1 MKWRAGETGTNAMK
15 APALVTVLLLLTGCA
30 TGPAPEV
37 VAAAHTAGRTPG
49 TVPAG
54 DTMAYVRTQWDN
66 AIDIDTSTAPDDTF
80 SCFDQFTGPVVK
92 KFTGDQGHFNFA
104 LKDFPD
110 YARIDAR
117 GAIFR
122 QEHYLRGG
130 TNPRNEV
137 IILLGGAFRD
147 EPRPPLCWVGGR
159 FIGSTALSAT
169 YRQVKNNGG
178 AGLSMNSNGGVI
190 DGVRMHNIH
199 EDAMRLTFG
208 NRASARP
215 HKHRILRN
223 SWISYTKASYL
234 ENDHVANLIVDD
246 VLVDGS
252 FNGLSV
258 DPGAKY
264 GGSGEQ
270 NKNEVIIKNALFRL
284 LKVPD
289 SRVSSNLTTD
299 YLIFIKTRR
308 PIPIPQFKIH
318 NTIFATDGW
327 PDSEGQSIRQ
337 RNAWDHTVECSNN
350 VVAWLSD
357 APIPSGFPM
366 PPSRCFKVV
375 KGQEA
380 RDLWNAAK
388 QNWINCHPK
397 VEHIPG
403 DPAANPSQCD
413 PNAYG
418 SGSGGSGAPGTMGM
432 QRAD

>member
-1 MKWRAGETGTNAMK
+1 ME
-15 APALVTVLLLLTGCA
+15 ALALATVLLLLTGCA
-30 TGPAPEV
+30 TGPSPEA
-37 VAAAHTAGRTPG
+37 VAAAQTAGRTPG
-49 TVPAG
+49 TIQVG
-54 DTMAYVRTQWDN
+54 DTMAYVRTQWGN
-66 AIDIDTSTAPDDTF
+66 PIDIDTSTAQDDTF

-92 KFTGDQGHFNFA
+92 KFTGDQGYLNFA

-122 QEHYLRGG
+122 QEHYPSGG

-137 IILLGGAFRD
+137 TILIGGAFRD

-159 FIGSTALSAT
+159 FIGSTPLSAT
-169 YRQVKNNGG
+169 YRHVKNNGG
-178 AGLSMNSNGGVI
+178 TGLSINSNGGII
-190 DGVRMHNIH
+190 DGVRMHNVH

-215 HKHRILRN
+215 HKHRVLRN
-223 SWISYTKASYL
+223 SWISYTKADYL

-270 NKNEVIIKNALFRL
+270 NNNEVIIKNGLFRL
-284 LKVPD
+284 LRVPD
-289 SRVSSNLTTD
+289 SKVSSYLTTD

-308 PIPIPQFKIH
+308 PIPIPRFKIH

-327 PDSEGQSIRQ
+327 PDSKGQSARQ
-337 RNAWDHTVECSNN
+337 QNAWDHTVKCSNN

-366 PPSRCFKVV
+366 PPNRCFRVV

-380 RDLWNAAK
+380 RNLWNAAK

-418 SGSGGSGAPGTMGM
+418 GGGGGSGTPGTMRM
-432 QRAD
+432 QPAD